1 MHEEK
6 KLGNTHP
13 AGRKVLSLADSDRV
27 ESCLYSTV
35 LSALSAAALKLCL
48 I

>member
-13 AGRKVLSLADSDRV
+13 AGREFLSFADSGMV
-27 ESCLYSTV
+27 ESHLYNIV
-35 LSALSAAALKLCL
+35 LSAL
-48 I
+48 